1 MTAPTSSRRAA
12 RNTARAESYARTRI
26 LIAGVVKTGASP
38 RPRARY
44 SSWIDAGRA
53 PARCPISQINQRACS
68 RSAGAPNTAWCTSA
82 SSAALWRT
90 AGLSNRRSVASGAVV
105 IAYVLLATNLG
116 RPYLD
121 HQPVVRGCN
130 PVGEACRELGVR
142 GVVRQV
148 GEKRAARADL
158 LRGRHGL
165 GNGKM
170 ERVRAG
176 QQGVQDQDFES
187 REPGP
192 RRVRDRLRVR
202 EVGERPD
209 PEPEHGVVAMGQRQR
224 AYRHPGDLRHAVRVE
239 RARGELGLAR
249 ARGSRRVVEDVVK
262 ASSQLRQRAGRA
274 ILLVR

>member
-1 MTAPTSSRRAA
+1 M
-12 RNTARAESYARTRI
+12 
-26 LIAGVVKTGASP
+26 LIARVVEAGASP

-148 GEKRAARADL
+148 GEKRAPRAAFPP
-158 LRGRHGL
+158 RPPAPRNRKGQ
-165 GNGKM
+165 
-170 ERVRAG
+170 RV
-176 QQGVQDQDFES
+176 
-187 REPGP
+187 PP
-192 RRVRDRLRVR
+192 RR
-202 EVGERPD
+202 
-209 PEPEHGVVAMGQRQR
+209 
-224 AYRHPGDLRHAVRVE
+224 PGLH
-239 RARGELGLAR
+239 
-249 ARGSRRVVEDVVK
+249 
-262 ASSQLRQRAGRA
+262 
-274 ILLVR
+274 